1 MTNLLLF
8 VEAPVLLIQVIVDG
22 FLVGALF
29 ALAAYGLALVW
40 GVMNIINIVQGELVL
55 LGGYVAL
62 TVVRAGLDPFSAV
75 PLAAA
80 VLFCVG
86 WVLYR
91 AVLFRVV
98 EKDLFTSVLATFGLS
113 ILIAQ
118 LLNQGYGADVR
129 SIESGLGTWLFFDG
143 VVTVAQVRVVAFV
156 LALLIGVMLVTFLR
170 FTRLGRAIRATAQN
184 ARAARTLGIDTGRVY
199 AWTYAIN
206 AAICGASGALIVM
219 IWVIQ
224 PFAGLLYT
232 VRAFMIVIVA
242 GLGNIAGVIAAALGL
257 GAAEIFVGFVLGTQ
271 FQSAFVF
278 SLLVVIL
285 VLRNAR
291 LARQRRYLR

>member
-8 VEAPVLLIQVIVDG
+8 VEAPVLLIQVILDG
-22 FLVGALF
+22 VLVGALF

-62 TVVRAGLDPFSAV
+62 TVVGAGLSPFMAI
-75 PLAAA
+75 PIAAA
-80 VLFCVG
+80 VLFIVG
-86 WVLYR
+86 WLLYR
-91 AVLFRVV
+91 GVIFRVV

-118 LLNQGYGADVR
+118 LINQGFGADVR
-129 SIESGLGTWLFFDG
+129 SIDSGLGTWLFFDG
-143 VVTVAQVRVVAFV
+143 IVSVSQARVVAFV
-156 LALLIGVMLVTFLR
+156 LALLIGAVLVIFLR
-170 FTRLGRAIRATAQN
+170 VTRLGRAIRATAQN
-184 ARAARTLGIDTGRVY
+184 ARAARALGVDTGQVY

-206 AAICGASGALIVM
+206 AAICGAAGALIVM

-224 PFAGLLYT
+224 PFGGLLYT

-242 GLGNIAGVIAAALGL
+242 GLGNVVGVIGAALGL
-257 GAAEIFVGFVLGTQ
+257 GAAETFVGFVFGTQ
-271 FQSAFVF
+271 FQAAFVF

-285 VLRNAR
+285 VARNVR

>member
-8 VEAPVLLIQVIVDG
+8 VEAPALLVQVIVDG
-22 FLVGALF
+22 VLVGALF

-62 TVVRAGLDPFSAV
+62 TVIRTGLGPFFAIPVAG
-75 PLAAA
+75 AA
-80 VLFCVG
+80 LFVIG

-91 AVLFRVV
+91 GVLFRVV
-98 EKDLFTSVLATFGLS
+98 DKDLFTSVLATFGLS

-118 LLNQGYGADVR
+118 LLNQGFGADVR
-129 SIESGLGTWLFFDG
+129 SIDSGLGTWLLFDG
-143 VVTVAQVRVVAFV
+143 VVTIAKIRVVAFA
-156 LALLIGVMLVTFLR
+156 LAIAIGAILVMFLR
-170 FTRLGRAIRATAQN
+170 YTRLGRAIRATAQN
-184 ARAARTLGIDTGRVY
+184 ARAARTLGIDTDQVY

-224 PFAGLLYT
+224 PFGGLLYT

-242 GLGNIAGVIAAALGL
+242 GLGNVAGVIGAALGL
-257 GAAEIFVGFVLGTQ
+257 GAAETFVGFVLGTQ

-278 SLLVVIL
+278 SLLVIIL
-285 VLRNAR
+285 VIRNLR
-291 LARQRRYLR
+291 LARQRQYLR

>member
-8 VEAPVLLIQVIVDG
+8 VEAPVLLIQVILDG
-22 FLVGALF
+22 VLVGALF

-62 TVVRAGLDPFSAV
+62 TVAGVGLSPFMAV
-75 PLAAA
+75 PIAAA
-80 VLFCVG
+80 VLFIVG
-86 WVLYR
+86 WLLYR
-91 AVLFRVV
+91 GVLFRVV

-118 LLNQGYGADVR
+118 LINQGFGADVR
-129 SIESGLGTWLFFDG
+129 SIDSGLGTWLFFDG
-143 VVTVAQVRVVAFV
+143 LVSVGQNRVVAFV
-156 LALLIGVMLVTFLR
+156 LALLIGAALVIFLR
-170 FTRLGRAIRATAQN
+170 VTRLGRAIRATAQN
-184 ARAARTLGIDTGRVY
+184 ARAARALGVDTGQIY

-206 AAICGASGALIVM
+206 AAICGAAGALIVM

-224 PFAGLLYT
+224 PFGGLLYT

-242 GLGNIAGVIAAALGL
+242 GLGNVVGVIGAALGL
-257 GAAEIFVGFVLGTQ
+257 GAAETFIGFVFGTQ
-271 FQSAFVF
+271 FQAAFVF

-285 VLRNAR
+285 VARNAR

>member
-242 GLGNIAGVIAAALGL
+242 GLGNVAGVIAAALGL